1 MGNATSSA
9 LSKEILDDLKL
20 STIFTE
26 TEICQWYENFQKQCP
41 TGRITPEEFEQ
52 IYTRFF
58 PESDAKSYARH
69 VFRSFDTNDDGT
81 LDFKE
86 YIIAL
91 HMTSTGKT
99 TRKLEWAFSLFDVD
113 KNGYISK
120 TEVTEI
126 CQVRR
131 PAEDCGVSHGK
142 NRFFMSSSD
151 ISDWRQTSALPHIDF
166 RLLRSSG
173 GKVLLLVPKAAKEKT
188 IRGLLDSLMQ

>member
-58 PESDAKSYARH
+58 PESDAASYARH

-126 CQVRR
+126 CQVRIPVKGCVGGR
-131 PAEDCGVSHGK
+131 VSRGK
-142 NRFFMSSSD
+142 KLFYVLRSY
-151 ISDWRQTSALPHIDF
+151 F
-166 RLLRSSG
+166 RLL
-173 GKVLLLVPKAAKEKT
+173 L
-188 IRGLLDSLMQ
+188 

>member
-1 MGNATSSA
+1 MGNTTSSA
-9 LSKEILDDLKL
+9 LSKEILEDLKL
-20 STIFTE
+20 GTKFTE
-26 TEICQWYENFQKQCP
+26 TEISQWYENFQKQCP

-52 IYTRFF
+52 IYERFF

-113 KNGYISK
+113 KNGYINK

-126 CQVRR
+126 CQVGRLGSK
-131 PAEDCGVSHGK
+131 PQ
-142 NRFFMSSSD
+142 
-151 ISDWRQTSALPHIDF
+151 ISERSLRTFTFVAPKKF
-166 RLLRSSG
+166 LLRLKISSLTRKG
-173 GKVLLLVPKAAKEKT
+173 WFQGNFFSSRSYKT
-188 IRGLLDSLMQ
+188 QSYLTEC

>member
-1 MGNATSSA
+1 MGNTTSSA

-58 PESDAKSYARH
+58 PESDAASYARH

-126 CQVRR
+126 CQVRVPVR
-131 PAEDCGVSHGK
+131 ACVCVWGGSRGK
-142 NRFFMSSSD
+142 KHFFMFSTP
-151 ISDWRQTSALPHIDF
+151 ISDFCFDAL
-166 RLLRSSG
+166 
-173 GKVLLLVPKAAKEKT
+173 
-188 IRGLLDSLMQ
+188 

>member
-1 MGNATSSA
+1 MGNTTSSA

-20 STIFTE
+20 STKFTE

-52 IYTRFF
+52 IYSRFF

-126 CQVRR
+126 CQVRK
-131 PAEDCGVSHGK
+131 PVENCGLSPGK
-142 NRFFMSSSD
+142 EAILTF
-151 ISDWRQTSALPHIDF
+151 QTKS
-166 RLLRSSG
+166 RL
-173 GKVLLLVPKAAKEKT
+173 VLLGSS
-188 IRGLLDSLMQ
+188 RS